1 MAAVSDQEPYRPHLR
16 RRRKPTTVAVAS
28 LIAVVITALVLWWAV
43 AVASRNPEVA
53 NLGPEVFRFDA
64 EDLAD
69 EIDDR
74 GPFLL
79 QDPLNRGRELY
90 VQHTGSTPRRGWQA
104 ISAYASGSDF
114 DCLLTWSPNR
124 ELFVD
129 PCSDETFPADGRGL
143 ARYPVEVV
151 DGRVEID
158 LKKAASRT
166 DP

>member
-1 MAAVSDQEPYRPHLR
+1 MSEEPYRPQLR
-16 RRRKPTTVAVAS
+16 RRRKPTTVLVAS
-28 LIAVVITALVLWWAV
+28 VIALAIAALMLWWAV
-43 AVASRNPEVA
+43 RLASRNPEIA
-53 NLGPEVFRFDA
+53 NLGPGVFRFDA

-90 VQHTGSTPRRGWQA
+90 VQHTGSSPKRGWQA
-104 ISAYASGSDF
+104 ISAYANESNVE
-114 DCLLTWSPNR
+114 CLLTWSNER
-124 ELFVD
+124 ERFVD
-129 PCSDETFPADGRGL
+129 PCTKEAYPANGEGL

-151 DGRVEID
+151 DGRVEVD

-166 DP
+166 AP

>member
-1 MAAVSDQEPYRPHLR
+1 MAEVTDQEPYRPTLR

-43 AVASRNPEVA
+43 ALASRNPEAA

-69 EIDDR
+69 EIEDR

-104 ISAYASGSDF
+104 ISAYASESDF
-114 DCLLTWSPNR
+114 DCLLTWSAER
-124 ELFVD
+124 EHFVD
-129 PCSDETFPADGRGL
+129 PCTKKTFPADGSGL

-151 DGRVEID
+151 DGKVEID

-166 DP
+166 GP